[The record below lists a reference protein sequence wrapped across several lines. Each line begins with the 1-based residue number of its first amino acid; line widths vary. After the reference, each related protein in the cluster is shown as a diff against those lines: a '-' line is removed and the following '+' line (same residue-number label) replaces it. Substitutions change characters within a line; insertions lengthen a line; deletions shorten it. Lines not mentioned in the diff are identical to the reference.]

1 MTEVQE
7 SSIHGEIIIQ
17 EGTRSRDAHI
27 TGRVKDRRCQ
37 VKFPRISRRSE
48 REPCGQG
55 ASKSCQTS
63 MNDVREYA
71 FLESRRAGPKN
82 TSARDESSFP
92 ANPGEDDYFFPPPNP
107 PIGNKNLARRNMS
120 CTKCRLTCEADAGT
134 WEIQIFKNGED
145 LRWRAYLHT
154 YLSVSE
160 SEEVRGGVRASYSQR
175 KRKELTLLTY

>member
-1 MTEVQE
+1 MEGFDVTGFELAPLRRMRPSLWCSLLASSASTPAPGAIARCHCRRHVQE
-7 SSIHGEIIIQ
+7 SSIHGEIVIQ

-27 TGRVKDRRCQ
+27 TGRVKHRRCQ

-92 ANPGEDDYFFPPPNP
+92 ANPG
-107 PIGNKNLARRNMS
+107 GR
-120 CTKCRLTCEADAGT
+120 
-134 WEIQIFKNGED
+134 
-145 LRWRAYLHT
+145 
-154 YLSVSE
+154 
-160 SEEVRGGVRASYSQR
+160 
-175 KRKELTLLTY
+175 